1 MATTNTCKKCGCQDS
16 FIPSPAPCPTPQG
29 CPNPEPCSEVLDSQC
44 VIYSGTNIR
53 CGADTLVTT
62 NDSVAE
68 ALDSI
73 VNYFCGRSIIQSD
86 VLCGQDTV
94 VAENTAIEDALVDI
108 VDYFCTNSSITSN
121 ILCGNTTVV
130 SANSTFNEAFVD
142 VVDYFC
148 DATTIQSNILCGTDT
163 VVATGASVTNAIED
177 VVDYFC
183 NEVSQIIPITSF
195 RAVTGLPQNINAV
208 VTPTVADAFIGN
220 GDTITNLTVGYQLVN
235 NVTTTQYAPVTGQ
248 WTCPQTGKY
257 DINYNIYLSAPASV
271 TTPGKNGWGEF
282 GGSIQIGVTTTNGL
296 STYAADIISL
306 PVGVPFLRVYGT
318 GVLQGVQLNA
328 GTVIVLKILNL
339 SGIDY
344 TSVSG
349 DNIDWSIRRV
359 G

>member
-1 MATTNTCKKCGCQDS
+1 M
-16 FIPSPAPCPTPQG
+16 PSPAPCPTPQG
-29 CPNPEPCSEVLDSQC
+29 CPTPEPCSEVLDSQC

-53 CGADTLVTT
+53 CGTDTLVTT

-73 VNYFCGRSIIQSD
+73 INYFCGRLLIQSD
-86 VLCGQDTV
+86 ILCGQDTV
-94 VAENTAIEDALVDI
+94 VAEDTLIEDALVDI
-108 VDYFCTNSSITSN
+108 VDYFCTNGSITTN
-121 ILCGNTTVV
+121 ILCGTTTVV

-142 VVDYFC
+142 IVDYFC
-148 DATTIQSNILCGTDT
+148 D
-163 VVATGASVTNAIED
+163 
-177 VVDYFC
+177 
-183 NEVSQIIPITSF
+183 EVSQIIPITSF
-195 RAVTGLPQNINAV
+195 RAVTALPQNINAV
-208 VTPTVADAFIGN
+208 VAPTVTDAFIGN
-220 GDTITNLTVGYQLVN
+220 GVTITGLTVNYQLVN
-235 NVTTTQYAPVTGQ
+235 NVTTPQYAPLTGQ

-257 DINYNIYLSAPASV
+257 DINYNIYLSAPAS
-271 TTPGKNGWGEF
+271 TLDPGKKGWGEN

-306 PVGVPFLRVYGT
+306 PIGVPFLRVYAT

-328 GTVIVLKILNL
+328 GTVIVLKVLNL

-344 TSVSG
+344 ASVSG

>member
-1 MATTNTCKKCGCQDS
+1 M
-16 FIPSPAPCPTPQG
+16 PSPAPCPTPQG
-29 CPNPEPCSEVLDSQC
+29 CPEPEPCSEVLDSQC

-53 CGADTLVTT
+53 CGADVLVTT

-73 VNYFCGRSIIQSD
+73 VNYFCGRLLIQSAIT
-86 VLCGQDTV
+86 CGRDTV
-94 VAENTAIEDALVDI
+94 VAEDTLIEDALVDI
-108 VDYFCTNSSITSN
+108 VDYFCQTATVQND
-121 ILCGNTTVV
+121 ILCGQTVV
-130 SANSTFNEAFVD
+130 VQDGTNVVD
-142 VVDYFC
+142 ALEDIVDYFC
-148 DATTIQSNILCGTDT
+148 D
-163 VVATGASVTNAIED
+163 
-177 VVDYFC
+177 
-183 NEVSQIIPITSF
+183 EVSQIIPITSF
-195 RAVTGLPQNINAV
+195 RAVTGLPQNINALA
-208 VTPTVADAFIGN
+208 PTLANAFIGN

-271 TTPGKNGWGEF
+271 TGPGQFGWGQN

-296 STYAADIISL
+296 NTYAADIISL

-339 SGIDY
+339 SGINY

>member
-1 MATTNTCKKCGCQDS
+1 MATTNNTCKKCGCADS
-16 FIPSPAPCPTPQG
+16 FMPSPAPCPTPIG

-44 VIYSGTNIR
+44 VIYSGSNIR
-53 CGADTLVTT
+53 CGADTLVAT

-73 VNYFCGRSIIQSD
+73 VNYFCGRLLIQSAIT
-86 VLCGQDTV
+86 CGQDTV
-94 VAENTAIEDALVDI
+94 VAEDTLVEDALVDI
-108 VDYFCTNSSITSN
+108 VDYFC
-121 ILCGNTTVV
+121 
-130 SANSTFNEAFVD
+130 D
-142 VVDYFC
+142 V
-148 DATTIQSNILCGTDT
+148 T
-163 VVATGASVTNAIED
+163 
-177 VVDYFC
+177 
-183 NEVSQIIPITSF
+183 SQIIPITSF
-195 RAVTGLPQNINAV
+195 RAVTGLPQNINFLA
-208 VTPTVADAFIGN
+208 PTLANAFIGN
-220 GDTITNLTVGYQLVN
+220 GDTITNLTVGYQLVD
-235 NVTTTQYAPVTGQ
+235 NVTTTQYAPLTGQ

-271 TTPGKNGWGEF
+271 TGPGQFGWGQN

-296 STYAADIISL
+296 NTYAADIISL

-328 GTVIVLKILNL
+328 GTVLVLKVLNL
-339 SGIDY
+339 SGINY